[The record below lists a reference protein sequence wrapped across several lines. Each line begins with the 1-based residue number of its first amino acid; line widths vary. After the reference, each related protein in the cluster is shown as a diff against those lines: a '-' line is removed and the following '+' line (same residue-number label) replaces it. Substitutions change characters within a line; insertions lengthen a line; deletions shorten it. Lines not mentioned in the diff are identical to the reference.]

1 MRKVYIKHKSINA
14 VIMCEVRLVIKYSLL
29 KVTKVNIPIEQN
41 VKLKMHKNIQKIGDL
56 WSICTLRVADL

>member
-1 MRKVYIKHKSINA
+1 
-14 VIMCEVRLVIKYSLL
+14 MCEVRLVIKYSLL